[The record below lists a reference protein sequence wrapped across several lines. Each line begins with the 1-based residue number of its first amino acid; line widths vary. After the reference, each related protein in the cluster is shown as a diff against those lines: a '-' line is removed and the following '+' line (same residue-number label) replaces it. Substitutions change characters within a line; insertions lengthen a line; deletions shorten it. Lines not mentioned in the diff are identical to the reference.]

1 MALPDLP
8 IEGQDPW
15 YDDRT
20 AWDLAVEADLE
31 GRLSETSLNN
41 AYNKPIIY
49 SQAYGLTGV
58 GDEVVGIEN
67 FLAAAKSL
75 GAIAMM
81 EQGKT
86 FSISRGIVYNG
97 ANWDLNGCTIKPTG
111 PATSLIFSPGYTGGA
126 KITGGYIIN
135 GVFDLN
141 AVGHSAI
148 WFVNVEGV
156 RISRNSFSN
165 PVLTSS
171 SIIRLNQNTVSCE
184 VSYNT
189 INQPLDDPLGTYPS
203 MSGISCTSDVVDAQ
217 SGGQN
222 NTLTFQNPTNVSR
235 KHRIF
240 KNNVRGGTHGI
251 SLYGAEYCTVEENF
265 LDNFG
270 HRGVILSPRARFNKV
285 INNTIVDFG
294 STGIHM
300 AWGCENNLILG
311 NFLST
316 TRSTAEGDGIKG
328 YFGCSNNL
336 VANNT
341 INGVTGSA
349 SGGGVRFS
357 VGSIRNTI
365 NDNRISGCTTGVRL
379 DTLLPSPYY
388 QPTTPPAISGTTIEG
403 NTVIGVTGSDAIIL
417 NALGGIN
424 ITRTVLGN
432 NNLIFHLNGLN
443 IIESSASVASISASN
458 NSIDATNKLI
468 APRVAAHFTSAF
480 GNEGFPDVT
489 RSTFLQ
495 MSESAEPIQ
504 PATSDARLYIDSSGG
519 KRRLMVKFATGVAQ
533 QVAIQP

>member
-8 IEGQDPW
+8 FRGQKPW
-15 YDDRT
+15 YDERA
-20 AWDLAVEADLE
+20 AWDNAVETELE
-31 GRLSETSLNN
+31 GRLSAATLDAS
-41 AYNKPIIY
+41 YKTPIIY
-49 SQAYGLTGV
+49 SQAYGLTGT
-58 GDEVVGIEN
+58 GDEVVKIEA

-86 FSISRGIVYNG
+86 FSISRGIVFNG

-141 AVGHSAI
+141 AVGHSGI

-189 INQPLDDPLGTYPS
+189 ITQPLDDPLGTYPS

-240 KNNVRGGTHGI
+240 KNNIRGGTHGI

-270 HRGVILSPRARFNKV
+270 HRGIILSPRARFNKIV
-285 INNTIVDFG
+285 NNTVFDFG

-300 AWGCENNLILG
+300 AWGCENNIITG
-311 NFLST
+311 NLLST
-316 TRSTAEGDGIKG
+316 TRSTGEGDGIKG

-336 VANNT
+336 VANN
-341 INGVTGSA
+341 IISGVTGSSTGA
-349 SGGGVRFS
+349 GVRFS
-357 VGSIRNTI
+357 VGSIRNSIT
-365 NDNRISGCTTGVRL
+365 DNRISGCNTGIRL
-379 DTLLPSPYY
+379 DTMLPSPYY
-388 QPTTPPAISGTTIEG
+388 QPTTPPTVSGTVIDG
-403 NTVIGVTGSDAIIL
+403 NTIIGLSGSDAIIL
-417 NALGGIN
+417 NALAGIN
-424 ITRTVLGN
+424 IIRTVIGS

-443 IIESSASVASISASN
+443 IMESSASVATISASN
-458 NSIDATNKLI
+458 NSVDATNKLI

-495 MSESAEPIQ
+495 MSESTEPVQ
-504 PATSDARLYIDSSGG
+504 PATSDARLYVDVSGG
-519 KRRLMVKFATGVAQ
+519 KRRLMVKFATGAAQ